1 MLSLKVSVVP
11 PTQPSMRW
19 SGWVRRWGR
28 NCTASSSRPG
38 SRRDRRPLYTPRV
51 IDDSWSSAH
60 TFRTPSPRSGVV
72 GTSTTWTPQGTCICD
87 GLGSSLT
94 CAAAVGLP
102 RRNRPR
108 SAGHYELSSP
118 VGCESYLRCCP
129 IPALSLPLIETLLIT
144 VVRLWERCNGSSR
157 SWNGPDMSTQARMA
171 GGCTAFATCSVDGS
185 RLTHWIYGRG

>member
-1 MLSLKVSVVP
+1 MTDNPLTPADEELLTSALGRLAEAELHAVVEGERGAADAAFDALVRVGAPVGTELYGVQLK
-11 PTQPSMRW
+11 T
-19 SGWVRRWGR
+19 
-28 NCTASSSRPG
+28 
-38 SRRDRRPLYTPRV
+38 RV
-51 IDDSWSSAH
+51 
-60 TFRTPSPRSGVV
+60 SPRSGVV

-185 RLTHWIYGRG
+185 RLTHW